1 MGQYASVTS
10 ARGLRPCLSYHHPRL
25 AWLGVV
31 AWTLLWPPSLSAE
44 GLADGPDAGTGPDAT
59 PVPAPAPA
67 AAAPAAPS
75 EFVAAQVGVRALGV
89 VQDPNDR
96 NQLGDIGALG
106 EADVVLWGQV
116 HPFLKWQAGFLGA
129 LGESAST
136 SAALLDLVAKV
147 ELAGPFNLWIG
158 RMPIPSDRT
167 SLSTIWAI
175 SPWTLPGHYGS
186 FAAILPADARPA
198 AGPRAGDFG
207 RGDGATLWGQVGG
220 GRFKYYLGAFGL
232 DQPERSP
239 LYSMRLALDLLSPE
253 PGFRTSSAFFGGR
266 DVLAV
271 GVGAQHRTQGS
282 RPPADASASP
292 ADFNEVNADLL
303 FEIGNE
309 SAGLL
314 DLEGA
319 YAKLWGD
326 NEVVGYQFFAL
337 ASYIVPLEVGFGRFQ
352 PLLRIQHAGPGKAED
367 RGDFTCV
374 DTQLGY
380 VVDGHHARLGA
391 GWQYARSRGQTQNAI
406 LLAIQLLTKA
416 K

>member
-1 MGQYASVTS
+1 MGQYAGVTS
-10 ARGLRPCLSYHHPRL
+10 ARGPRPCLSRLRPRL
-25 AWLGVV
+25 VWLGAF
-31 AWTLLWPPSLSAE
+31 AWTSLWPLPLAAQ
-44 GLADGPDAGTGPDAT
+44 GLVDSPDAGAGPDVT
-59 PVPAPAPA
+59 PAPTPAHAPAP
-67 AAAPAAPS
+67 PTAPS
-75 EFVAAQVGVRALGV
+75 EFVAAQVGVRALAV
-89 VQDPNDR
+89 AQDPAARDR
-96 NQLGDIGALG
+96 LGDVGAHG
-106 EADVVLWGQV
+106 EVDVVLWGQV
-116 HPFLKWQAGFLGA
+116 HPFLKWQAGFIGA
-129 LGESAST
+129 LGDSAAT

-147 ELAGPFNLWIG
+147 ELADAFNLWIG

-167 SLSTIWAI
+167 SLSTVWAI

-186 FAAILPADARPA
+186 FAAIGPANVRPT

-220 GRFKYYLGAFGL
+220 GRFKYYLGAYGL

-239 LYSMRLALDLLSPE
+239 LYSARLALDLLDPE
-253 PGFRTSSAFFGGR
+253 PGFRTSSAYYGGK

-271 GVGAQHRTQGS
+271 GVGAQHRTHGS
-282 RPPADASASP
+282 RPPAESAALP
-292 ADFNEVNADLL
+292 GDFDEVHADLL

-309 SAGLL
+309 SAGVF

-326 NEVVGYQFFAL
+326 YEVVGYQFFAL

-352 PLLRIQHAGPGKAED
+352 PLVRVQHAGPGKAED

-374 DTQLGY
+374 DAQLGY
-380 VVDGHHARLGA
+380 VVDGHHARLSA
-391 GWQYARSRGQTQNAI
+391 GWQYTRLRGQPENAI
-406 LLAIQLLTKA
+406 LLGIQLLSKA